1 MAEQRLQKRRKM
13 VVPVKLVLPGSNLL
27 VHTLDVSMSGVRI
40 GAIHEE
46 LRPGQIVS
54 LSRGT
59 KKAQFRII
67 WVEERG
73 HEFHAG
79 LAAIHPN
86 EKFWGVDLETQD
98 CDSGEAAYL
107 KVLKL
112 TTKH

>member
-1 MAEQRLQKRRKM
+1 MTEQRLQKRRKM
-13 VVPVKLVLPGSNLL
+13 VLPVKIVLPGSNLL

-46 LRPGQIVS
+46 LRPGQVVS

-79 LAAIHPN
+79 LAAIQPN
-86 EKFWGVDLETQD
+86 EKFWGVDLDAPD

-112 TTKH
+112 TTGH